1 MCRSIWDKWC
11 DWSMIKIIC
20 FGSIKEKY
28 LKDLIDDYNKRIN
41 KYHKLEII
49 ELKDNTDI
57 KKETNELLKVL
68 NIKEYNIALCIDGKT
83 CDSVTFANHLDNL
96 FNYNSIVTF
105 VIGGSN
111 GLDESIIKMCK
122 ERISFSSL
130 TFPHGL
136 FRGILLE
143 QIYRSLK
150 INNNEAYHK

>member
-1 MCRSIWDKWC
+1 
-11 DWSMIKIIC
+11 MIKIIC
-20 FGSIKEKY
+20 LGSIKETY
-28 LKDLIDDYNKRIN
+28 LKDLISDYEKRIN

-49 ELKDNTDI
+49 ELKDDI
-57 KKETNELLKVL
+57 DLKKETNSILKVL
-68 NIKEYNIALCIDGKT
+68 NPKDYNIALCIDGKSYN
-83 CDSVTFANHLDNL
+83 SVDFARHLDKL
-96 FNYNSIVTF
+96 FNYNSVVTF

-111 GLDESIIKMCK
+111 GLDESIINLCK
-122 ERISFSSL
+122 EKISFSAF